1 MSSIRDH
8 LESILSRLAERA
20 TDERV
25 FLRLYPQQAREA
37 ADAADQRRKAGATL
51 GPLDGK
57 IVSIKDLFDI
67 SGEATTAGSLLRAND
82 PPAARDAIVVERL
95 RRAGAVILGKTNMTE
110 FAFTAIGTNPH
121 YGTPGNASDPNLIP
135 GGSSSGAGVSV
146 AEGTSEISIGS
157 DTGGSVRI
165 PAALNG
171 VVGFKP
177 TARRIP
183 LSGAFPLSPTLD
195 SVGPLAASVADC
207 AAADAVMAGEAFPT
221 PLEGAGLRV
230 GIPRGRLFEHTEPEI
245 AEMFER
251 SIRKIELTGARIVDF
266 SIDDLL
272 LEMREAT
279 KAASIAAI
287 EGAEI
292 HADWLAEG
300 AATPVDVRMSGP
312 LSRAASIS
320 ATVYIRT
327 LRRRTALVAAMA
339 QRLSTIDVLALPTTP
354 IAAPTIA
361 SAMASEASSNRTEA
375 LLLRNTQV
383 ANQFDLCAISL
394 PMPMAARPAGLM
406 LVGRNGDD
414 RRLLGIAAGFEAQLR
429 RMNAARQPCGMIARG
444 SYVDRRGAPAV
455 SPETAGG
462 SDPRPRDCAG

>member
-1 MSSIRDH
+1 MSSTRNR
-8 LESILSRLAERA
+8 LETILSRLKERA

-25 FLRLYPQQAREA
+25 FLRIYTDDARKA
-37 ADAADQRRKAGATL
+37 ADAADERRKAGATL
-51 GPLDGK
+51 GPLDGR
-57 IVSIKDLFDI
+57 IVSVQDLFEI
-67 SGEATTAGSLLRAND
+67 AGEAPTAGSLLRAGD
-82 PPAARDAIVVERL
+82 PPATKDAVIVERL

-110 FAFTAIGTNPH
+110 FAFTAVGVNPH
-121 YGTPGNASDPNLIP
+121 YGTPGNASDPDLIP

-146 AEGTSEISIGS
+146 ADGTSEISIGS

-183 LSGAFPLSPTLD
+183 LGGAFPLSPTLD

-207 AAADAVMAGEAFPT
+207 AAADAVMAGEELLALA
-221 PLEGAGLRV
+221 PLDGAGLRV
-230 GIPRGRLFEHTEPEI
+230 GIPRGHLFENTEPEI

-251 SIRKIELTGARIVDF
+251 SIRKYELTGARIIDF

-272 LEMREAT
+272 MGMREAT
-279 KAASIAAI
+279 RAASIATI
-287 EGAEI
+287 EGSEI
-292 HADWLAEG
+292 HADWLAAG
-300 AATPVDVRMSGP
+300 ATTPVDARMSGP
-312 LSRAASIS
+312 LSRAAAIS

-327 LRRRTALVAAMA
+327 LRRRRALVAAMA
-339 QRLSTIDVLALPTTP
+339 ERLSGIDVLALPTTP
-354 IAAPTIA
+354 IVAPTIA
-361 SAMASEASSNRTEA
+361 SVMADEALYNRTEG

-394 PMPMAARPAGLM
+394 PMPMAGSPAGLM

-414 RRLLGIAAGFEAQLR
+414 RRLLRIAAGFEAQLR
-429 RMNAARQPCGMIARG
+429 
-444 SYVDRRGAPAV
+444 
-455 SPETAGG
+455 E
-462 SDPRPRDCAG
+462 